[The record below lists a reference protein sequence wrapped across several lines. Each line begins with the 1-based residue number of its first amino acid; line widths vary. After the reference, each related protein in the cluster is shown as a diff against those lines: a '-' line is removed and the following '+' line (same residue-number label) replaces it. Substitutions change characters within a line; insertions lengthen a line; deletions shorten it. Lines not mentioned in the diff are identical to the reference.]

1 MAQYI
6 FCEVTCSLFGQ
17 KKEFVREKIQFLAD
31 SGVKMHLFMFCYLWD
46 FFPIHF
52 LSTVYFQ
59 SQLTFTWFGPIR
71 KSVKYHGVLRE
82 NGY

>member
-6 FCEVTCSLFGQ
+6 LCEVTCSLFGPK
-17 KKEFVREKIQFLAD
+17 KKEFVREKIQF
-31 SGVKMHLFMFCYLWD
+31 KQTREPK
-46 FFPIHF
+46 FPIHF

-71 KSVKYHGVLRE
+71 KSVKYHGVLLRE

>member
-1 MAQYI
+1 
-6 FCEVTCSLFGQ
+6 
-17 KKEFVREKIQFLAD
+17 
-31 SGVKMHLFMFCYLWD
+31 MHMFMFCYLWD
-46 FFPIHF
+46 LFPIHF